1 MFNIHGSSL
10 LIDILGSYVA
20 VSTKVRKE
28 IVEKAMKLGIN
39 VSEFLQRKLKEK
51 VEGGGGVYYEA

>member
-1 MFNIHGSSL
+1 
-10 LIDILGSYVA
+10 LIDILGGYVA
-20 VSTKVRKE
+20 VSTKIRKE